1 MPSQDAFSR
10 LKSRTRPTV
19 PPRDTSVVKK
29 PVEEEEL
36 FSVQAESEKLK
47 SADFDEMTELSHSKN
62 TQVSKSPDAPEL
74 QAQPTNSMTEVRPQ
88 PNTESDKGSEQLSF
102 AQEPNE
108 LNNDEVVRS
117 TIRLSAEIDEELRQL
132 CQREKITKDTFL
144 EAAYLVVGEAEELRA
159 RVLQLAKE
167 RYKQRKQVGEK
178 RKLMTMMKKMSA
190 D

>member
-1 MPSQDAFSR
+1 
-10 LKSRTRPTV
+10 
-19 PPRDTSVVKK
+19 VVKK
-29 PVEEEEL
+29 PVEEGEL

-47 SADFDEMTELSHSKN
+47 EADFDEMTEFSHSENKK
-62 TQVSKSPDAPEL
+62 VSKSLDGSEL
-74 QAQPTNSMTEVRPQ
+74 QAQPTNLMTEVRPQ
-88 PNTESDKGSEQLSF
+88 PNTESDKGLDQLSF

-108 LNNDEVVRS
+108 LNDEVVRS
-117 TIRLSAEIDEELRQL
+117 TIRLSAEIDEEIRQL

-144 EAAYLVVGEAEELRA
+144 EAAYLVVGEEGELRT

>member
-29 PVEEEEL
+29 PVEEGEP

-47 SADFDEMTELSHSKN
+47 SADFDEMTEFSHSEN
-62 TQVSKSPDAPEL
+62 REVSKSIDAPEL

-88 PNTESDKGSEQLSF
+88 PNTESDKGSDRLSF

-108 LNNDEVVRS
+108 LNDEVVRS

-144 EAAYLVVGEAEELRA
+144 EAAYLVVGEAGELRTK
-159 RVLQLAKE
+159 VLQLAKE

-178 RKLMTMMKKMSA
+178 RKLMTMMKKMGA

>member
-1 MPSQDAFSR
+1 MPYPDAFSR

-29 PVEEEEL
+29 PVEEGEP
-36 FSVQAESEKLK
+36 FSVQAEPEKLK
-47 SADFDEMTELSHSKN
+47 FAKFDEMTELSHSKN
-62 TQVSKSPDAPEL
+62 LEVSKSVDAPEL
-74 QAQPTNSMTEVRPQ
+74 PAQPTNSMTEVRPQ
-88 PNTESDKGSEQLSF
+88 PNTESDKGSDQLSF

-108 LNNDEVVRS
+108 LNDEVVRS
-117 TIRLSAEIDEELRQL
+117 TIRLSAEIDKELRQL

-144 EAAYLVVGEAEELRA
+144 EAAYLVVGETGELRT

-178 RKLMTMMKKMSA
+178 RKLMTMMKKMGA

>member
-29 PVEEEEL
+29 PVEEGEL

-47 SADFDEMTELSHSKN
+47 EAEFDEMTEFSHSEN
-62 TQVSKSPDAPEL
+62 TEVSKSADAPEF

-88 PNTESDKGSEQLSF
+88 LNTESDKGSEQLSF
-102 AQEPNE
+102 AQEPHE
-108 LNNDEVVRS
+108 LNDEVVRS

-144 EAAYLVVGEAEELRA
+144 EAAYLVVGEAGELKT

-178 RKLMTMMKKMSA
+178 RKLMTMMKKMGA

>member
-29 PVEEEEL
+29 PVEEGEP

-47 SADFDEMTELSHSKN
+47 SADFDEMTEFSHSEN
-62 TQVSKSPDAPEL
+62 REVSKSVDAPEL

-88 PNTESDKGSEQLSF
+88 PNTESDKGSDRLSF

-108 LNNDEVVRS
+108 LNDEVVRS

-144 EAAYLVVGEAEELRA
+144 EAAYLVVGEAGELRTK
-159 RVLQLAKE
+159 VLQLAKE

-178 RKLMTMMKKMSA
+178 RKLMTMMKKMGA

>member
-1 MPSQDAFSR
+1 
-10 LKSRTRPTV
+10 
-19 PPRDTSVVKK
+19 VVKK
-29 PVEEEEL
+29 PVEEGEL
-36 FSVQAESEKLK
+36 FSIQAESEKLK
-47 SADFDEMTELSHSKN
+47 PAEFDEMTEFSYSEN
-62 TQVSKSPDAPEL
+62 TEVTKSADAPEL

-88 PNTESDKGSEQLSF
+88 PNTESDKGSDQLSF
-102 AQEPNE
+102 AQELNE
-108 LNNDEVVRS
+108 LNDEVVRS

-144 EAAYLVVGEAEELRA
+144 EAAYLVVGEEGELRT

-178 RKLMTMMKKMSA
+178 RKLMTMMKKMGA

>member
-1 MPSQDAFSR
+1 
-10 LKSRTRPTV
+10 
-19 PPRDTSVVKK
+19 
-29 PVEEEEL
+29 
-36 FSVQAESEKLK
+36 
-47 SADFDEMTELSHSKN
+47 
-62 TQVSKSPDAPEL
+62 
-74 QAQPTNSMTEVRPQ
+74 MTEVRPQ

-108 LNNDEVVRS
+108 LNDEVVRS

>member
-1 MPSQDAFSR
+1 MPSPDAFSR

-29 PVEEEEL
+29 PVEEGEL

-47 SADFDEMTELSHSKN
+47 EADFDEMTEFSHSRNKK
-62 TQVSKSPDAPEL
+62 VSKSLDGSEL

-88 PNTESDKGSEQLSF
+88 PNTESDKGLDQLSF

-108 LNNDEVVRS
+108 LNDEVVRS
-117 TIRLSAEIDEELRQL
+117 TIRLSAEIDEEIRQL

-144 EAAYLVVGEAEELRA
+144 EAAYLVVGEEGELRT

>member
-1 MPSQDAFSR
+1 
-10 LKSRTRPTV
+10 
-19 PPRDTSVVKK
+19 VVKK
-29 PVEEEEL
+29 PVEEGEL

-47 SADFDEMTELSHSKN
+47 STDFDEMTELSHSEN
-62 TQVSKSPDAPEL
+62 IEVTKSADAPEL
-74 QAQPTNSMTEVRPQ
+74 PAQPTNSMTEVRPH
-88 PNTESDKGSEQLSF
+88 PSTESDKGSNRLSF

-108 LNNDEVVRS
+108 LNDEVVRS

-144 EAAYLVVGEAEELRA
+144 EAAYLVVGEAGELRTK
-159 RVLQLAKE
+159 VLQLAKE

-178 RKLMTMMKKMSA
+178 RKLMTMMKKMGA

>member
-1 MPSQDAFSR
+1 MPYPDAFSR

-47 SADFDEMTELSHSKN
+47 SADFDEMTEFSHSEN
-62 TQVSKSPDAPEL
+62 TEVTKSADAPEL

-88 PNTESDKGSEQLSF
+88 LNTESDKGSEQLSF

-108 LNNDEVVRS
+108 LNDEVVRS

-178 RKLMTMMKKMSA
+178 RKLMTMMKKMGA

>member
-1 MPSQDAFSR
+1 
-10 LKSRTRPTV
+10 LKE
-19 PPRDTSVVKK
+19 DN
-29 PVEEEEL
+29 
-36 FSVQAESEKLK
+36 
-47 SADFDEMTELSHSKN
+47 FDEMTEFSHSENNK
-62 TQVSKSPDAPEL
+62 VSKSLDGSEI

-88 PNTESDKGSEQLSF
+88 PNTESDKGSDQLSF

-108 LNNDEVVRS
+108 LNDEVVRS
-117 TIRLSAEIDEELRQL
+117 TIRLSAEIDEEIRQL

-144 EAAYLVVGEAEELRA
+144 EAAYLVVGEEGELRA

-178 RKLMTMMKKMSA
+178 RKLMTMMKKMGA

>member
-1 MPSQDAFSR
+1 MPSPDAFSR

-36 FSVQAESEKLK
+36 FSIEAESEKLK
-47 SADFDEMTELSHSKN
+47 PADFDEMTEFSHLEN
-62 TQVSKSPDAPEL
+62 TKVTKSLDVPEL
-74 QAQPTNSMTEVRPQ
+74 QAQPTNSITEVRSQ
-88 PNTESDKGSEQLSF
+88 PNTESDQGSDRLSF

-117 TIRLSAEIDEELRQL
+117 TIRLSAEIDEQMRQL

-144 EAAYLVVGEAEELRA
+144 EAAYLVVGEEGELRT

-178 RKLMTMMKKMSA
+178 RKLMTMMKKIGA